1 MLANAFPSQSSAA
14 PLCVLLWRVRLHL
27 GCGSKLSAAASPAIR
42 CLQQE
47 RWCRPEPRSWY
58 ASRVE
63 FVCQLVTGT
72 MRWNDINAELRSL
85 KTAGRD
91 VELNGV
97 HYDSRRVGAGD
108 VFVAMRGG
116 STDGNRFVDAA
127 LQQGAAAIVTDS
139 SEIFDRLRSD
149 HPSLPIALVEH
160 GRRALAEV
168 SAAVFGHPERQ
179 LKLS

>member
-1 MLANAFPSQSSAA
+1 
-14 PLCVLLWRVRLHL
+14 
-27 GCGSKLSAAASPAIR
+27 
-42 CLQQE
+42 
-47 RWCRPEPRSWY
+47 
-58 ASRVE
+58 
-63 FVCQLVTGT
+63 
-72 MRWNDINAELRSL
+72 MRWSDAVANMTSL
-85 KTAGRD
+85 EVSGPETVD
-91 VELNGV
+91 VRGV
-97 HYDSRRVGAGD
+97 HYDSRRVAAGD

-116 STDGNRFVDAA
+116 STDGNRFVDTA
-127 LQQGAAAIVTDS
+127 LQRGAAAIVTDS